1 MNLNEAKAKIAKV
14 LRLETSSNS
23 GEAANA
29 AAKVEELCKKY
40 GLTREQSEG
49 YDPQVDEIIEFS
61 FGRTYVKA
69 DVPINFLIAGVT
81 KYFNG
86 QNIVIP
92 LTDQFG
98 YSTGKRRMHI
108 IASKGNK
115 IQIELYLDYLIHT
128 MNKLAD
134 KAKKSGAYGTSKA
147 SYKLNWKKG
156 FAIKVAERLISMKKE
171 QQRVGKPELNQPAL
185 VVSNNNSKEQKASLA
200 YFNEKY
206 PRIRKVT
213 RKTKQGIAYSHGVQA
228 GESVGLNKQTK
239 SSKNT
244 LQLTS
249 S

>member
-1 MNLNEAKAKIAKV
+1 MNLNEARAKIAKV

-49 YDPQVDEIIEFS
+49 YDPQVDEIIEFP
-61 FGRTYVKA
+61 FGRTYMKA
-69 DVPINFLIAGVT
+69 DVPINYLIGAVS

-98 YSTGKRRMHI
+98 YPTGKKRMQV

-134 KAKKSGAYGTSKA
+134 KAKKSGAWGTKVPT
-147 SYKLNWKKG
+147 YKSNWKKG
-156 FAIKVAERLISMKKE
+156 FALKVAERLIFMKKA

-185 VVSNNNSKEQKASLA
+185 VVVNNNSKEQKASLA
-200 YFNEKY
+200 FLNEKY
-206 PRIRKVT
+206 PRRRKAK
-213 RKTKQGIAYSHGVQA
+213 RSRSYGEGYSHGVQA